1 MEQAAVPDRA
11 EGRRGDLSRLADEF
25 RSADSVA
32 VALWSIFVVVGV
44 FDLYQYYRR
53 GIFGVD
59 FETVRAAARGLVH
72 HRTNWGQFDYLPGS
86 LILVL
91 PLAAIPLRL
100 ARVIIYVVQF
110 AGLGYAFWAITRITN
125 RSLGSRGVA
134 GVALVLA
141 VAGQVGVVSNYENFT
156 LLLVPLAAAFF
167 LAIDRGHPTA
177 AAVALG
183 ISLTVKP
190 LLLPLLIVF
199 VLHRLWRCVAV
210 SVLIPVVMTGVALLV
225 IAWNGSPSHLLH
237 QVLDTF
243 GSDTAFPVNM
253 SLTGV
258 GRILAAPVWLVDA
271 IRVVAGLACLGVC
284 RRMWLRALG
293 SPGERAVWLT
303 APLLVGMIVCFSF
316 AWAYYAVL
324 FIPLVLVSLDKRDPG
339 SRLVQIG
346 VTLAL
351 LFPLLPDLTKGYPA
365 AHPSDVIALCG
376 LLLVLVGSGLVT
388 FSDRQEPSVHTE
400 PLDLTTSR

>member
-1 MEQAAVPDRA
+1 MEQAAVPERA
-11 EGRRGDLSRLADEF
+11 EGWRGDLSRLADEF

-32 VALWSIFVVVGV
+32 VALWSMFVVIGV
-44 FDLYQYYRR
+44 FDLYLYYRR

-72 HRTNWGQFDYLPGS
+72 QRTNWGQFDYLPGC

-91 PLAAIPLRL
+91 PLAVIPLRL
-100 ARVIIYVVQF
+100 ARVIIYAVQF
-110 AGLGYAFWAITRITN
+110 AGLGYAFWAITRITR

-134 GVALVLA
+134 GVALVL
-141 VAGQVGVVSNYENFT
+141 VLAGQVGVVSNYENFT

-167 LAIDRGHPTA
+167 LAIDRGHFTA

-183 ISLTVKP
+183 ISLTIKP
-190 LLLPLLIVF
+190 LLLPLLVVF
-199 VLHRLWRCVAV
+199 VLHRLWRSVAV
-210 SVLIPVVMTGVALLV
+210 SILIPAVLTGVALLV
-225 IAWNGSPSHLLH
+225 IAFTGSPSHLFH

-243 GSDTAFPVNM
+243 GSDTATPVNM

-258 GRILAAPVWLVDA
+258 GRILSAPVWLVDTA
-271 IRVVAGLACLGVC
+271 RVVAGLACVGVC
-284 RRMWLRALG
+284 RRMWLRASG
-293 SPGERAVWLT
+293 SPGERAIWLT

-324 FIPLVLVSLDKRDPG
+324 LIPLVLVSLDKRDPG

-346 VTLAL
+346 VALAL
-351 LFPLLPDLTKGYPA
+351 LFPFLPDLTKGYPA
-365 AHPSDVIALCG
+365 PHPSDVIALCG
-376 LLLVLVGSGLVT
+376 LLLVLVGTGLVT
-388 FSDRQEPSVHTE
+388 FSDRQEPPVHSE
-400 PLDLTTSR
+400 PLDLTSSR

>member
-1 MEQAAVPDRA
+1 MEQAAGPGRA
-11 EGRRGDLSRLADEF
+11 GGWRGELSRLGDEV

-32 VALWSIFVVVGV
+32 VALWSVFVVVGLV
-44 FDLYQYYRR
+44 DLYQYYRR

-59 FETVRAAARGLVH
+59 FATVRIAARGLVH
-72 HRTNWGQFDYLPGS
+72 HRTNWGQFDYLPGC

-91 PLAAIPLRL
+91 PLAVIPLRL
-100 ARVIIYVVQF
+100 ARMIIYAIQF
-110 AGLGYAFWAITRITN
+110 AGLGYAFWAITRITG

-167 LAIDRGHPTA
+167 LAIDRGHSTA

-183 ISLTVKP
+183 ISLTIKP

-199 VLHRLWRCVAV
+199 VLHRRWRCVAV
-210 SVLIPVVMTGVALLV
+210 SILIPAVLTGVALLL
-225 IAWNGSPSHLLH
+225 IARTGSPSHLLH
-237 QVLDTF
+237 QVFATF
-243 GSDTAFPVNM
+243 GSDTTFPVNM

-258 GRILAAPVWLVDA
+258 GRILSVPVWLVDLL
-271 IRVVAGLACLGVC
+271 RVVTGLACVGVC
-284 RRMWLRALG
+284 RRMWLRASG
-293 SPGERAVWLT
+293 SPGQRAIWLT

-324 FIPLVLVSLDKRDPG
+324 FLPLVLVALDNRDPG
-339 SRLVQIG
+339 RRLVQLG
-346 VTLAL
+346 VALAL

-376 LLLVLVGSGLVT
+376 LLVVLVGTGLVT
-388 FSDRQEPSVHTE
+388 FPDRQETPVRTE
-400 PLDLTTSR
+400 PLDLTSTR